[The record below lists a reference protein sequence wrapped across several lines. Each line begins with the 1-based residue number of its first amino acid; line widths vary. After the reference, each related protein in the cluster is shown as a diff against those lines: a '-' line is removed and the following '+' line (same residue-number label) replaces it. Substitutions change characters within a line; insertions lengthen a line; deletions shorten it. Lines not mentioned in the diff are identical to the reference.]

1 MAADTQALS
10 VLKVSTG
17 HLEQIE
23 QLQRRMLA
31 LGEEQLEVARRQ
43 LEAQDTQNVLAWLQ
57 LQQAAQEHTPDP
69 TLMDLVR
76 RRLRV

>member
-1 MAADTQALS
+1 MTTDTQALS
-10 VLKVSTG
+10 VLKAGTD

-31 LGEEQLEVARRQ
+31 LGEEQLEVERRQ

-57 LQQAAQEHTPDP
+57 LQQAQGQAPDP
-69 TLMDLVR
+69 TLVDLVR

>member
-1 MAADTQALS
+1 MAADTHALS
-10 VLKVSTG
+10 VLKAGTD

-57 LQQAAQEHTPDP
+57 LQQAQGQAPDP
-69 TLMDLVR
+69 TLVDLVR

>member
-1 MAADTQALS
+1 MTMDTQAL
-10 VLKVSTG
+10 VFLKETTG

-23 QLQRRMLA
+23 QLQRRMLT
-31 LGEEQLEVARRQ
+31 LGEEQLEVDRRQ

-57 LQQAAQEHTPDP
+57 LQQAQGHTPDP
-69 TLMDLVR
+69 TLVDLVR